1 MLELSNI
8 IISPALRKIFFLLF
22 WLSIKVSG
30 HFSTTSCSIWKK
42 EEEGGRLNSFLL
54 KSFASSQGQWED
66 SSGKKAF
73 LSYFAQTERHFA
85 YQWTATALSKAYPN
99 GFGTLVYHGFVTL
112 FKKKRILD
120 FLGVFFKSVLAEKL
134 GKVCLPNAS
143 APPKRLA
150 FVREY
155 ERALTCKMTPMVFSF
170 LGATNRDSHAPVK
183 YRIPKMEASL
193 DNFCLLHFSANGR
206 TCSRTSS

>member
-99 GFGTLVYHGFVTL
+99 GFGTMSLLL
-112 FKKKRILD
+112 FLKKRFWIP
-120 FLGVFFKSVLAEKL
+120 GFFFQVCPSRKVGQSLFAKCLCTTQKTSFCKGIRKSSYL
-134 GKVCLPNAS
+134 
-143 APPKRLA
+143 
-150 FVREY
+150 
-155 ERALTCKMTPMVFSF
+155 
-170 LGATNRDSHAPVK
+170 
-183 YRIPKMEASL
+183 
-193 DNFCLLHFSANGR
+193 
-206 TCSRTSS
+206 